1 MTLSPKKSL
10 KKLSITAAA
19 VVLCIFASA
28 VFGQSKLTIRIPAE
42 ISIEADQVT
51 LGDIAVI
58 NGDDANSERAGRI
71 SLGFSPRVGMT
82 REISRDSILL
92 ALAAAGFAHSEIALN
107 TPAKILVKRTAQS
120 VPQNA
125 LRAAV
130 EKAIL
135 PQFESKNVSAKITKL
150 ELPENIE
157 LPTGSIE
164 ICVANFP
171 GITNFLAPSIIS
183 LEIRVD
189 GKVLRRISAN
199 VTVEAF
205 ASVLTLTRD
214 LASGTRI
221 TGFDVQTKNVRLEK
235 SISSYLRDPSE
246 LAGKKL
252 LKNLT
257 ESSPLT
263 TDAVTADAVIKAGDS
278 VSIMARSGRLQIAIL
293 GEARAAGRIGDRIA
307 VKNTGSGVILQ
318 AIVIDAGTV
327 KLNF

>member
-1 MTLSPKKSL
+1 MTLSPEKL
-10 KKLSITAAA
+10 TKKLFLTSV

-28 VFGQSKLTIRIPAE
+28 VFGQGKLTVRIPAE
-42 ISIEADQVT
+42 ISVEADQVK

-58 NGDDANSERAGRI
+58 KGDDANTERIRQI

-82 REISRDSILL
+82 REIPRDSILL
-92 ALAAAGFAHSEIALN
+92 AMAAAGFHIGEIALN
-107 TPAKILVKRTAQS
+107 APAKILIKRTAQS

-135 PQFESKNVSAKITKL
+135 PQFENENVSAKITKL
-150 ELPENIE
+150 ELPENTE
-157 LPTGSIE
+157 LPTGGVE
-164 ICVANFP
+164 IRVVNFP

-205 ASVLTLTRD
+205 ADVLALTRD
-214 LASGTRI
+214 LTSGTRI
-221 TGFDVQTKNVRLEK
+221 TESDVQTKNVRLEK
-235 SISSYLRDPSE
+235 SISSYFRDPSE

-278 VSIMARSGRLQIAIL
+278 VSVMARSGRMQIAIL
-293 GEARAAGRIGDRIA
+293 GEARASGRIGDRIA
-307 VKNTGSGVILQ
+307 VKNIQSGVILQ
-318 AIVIDAGTV
+318 AIVVDAGTV